1 MIHKKI
7 AYAVPVLLALAIAF
21 SGCSK
26 NEKEAEYVEQE
37 ALEDTV
43 VSQNSKE
50 GDSFESDEDSAT
62 DKSDINSE
70 DIGETTKAEGADKS
84 DDSDVDADNQSG
96 STTGSTTDNNE
107 SDIVITT
114 DQVRVRKEPSL
125 EADTYTL
132 ADVGETFTRIAIE
145 GEWSKV
151 QYDGGEYYVFS
162 EYLKPVD
169 QTTGSKSLTDQ
180 TTDSKSLTDQTTD
193 SKPLTEQ
200 TTDSKPLTKQAANI
214 DNSDKLV
221 VIDAGHQQK
230 GNSEQEPIGP
240 GATQMKAK
248 VAGGTSGVSS
258 GLAEYQLTL
267 MVSLKL
273 QKELE
278 NRGYSV
284 IMVRTTND
292 VNISNAERAAIAND
306 NNADAFL
313 RIHANGSSNSSANGA
328 MTICQTSSN
337 PYNAALYSRSKELS
351 TKVLDGLVTATGCKK
366 ERVWETDTMS
376 GINWCQVPVT
386 IVEMGYMTNAN
397 EDELMASDDYQNKIV
412 AGIANGVD
420 SYFAE

>member
-26 NEKEAEYVEQE
+26 NEKETEYVEQE

-114 DQVRVRKEPSL
+114 DKVRVRKGPSL

-151 QYDGGEYYVFS
+151 QYDGGEYYIFS
-162 EYLKPVD
+162 EYLMPAD
-169 QTTGSKSLTDQ
+169 QTTGSKPLIE
-180 TTDSKSLTDQTTD
+180 QTTD

-200 TTDSKPLTKQAANI
+200 AANI
-214 DNSDKLV
+214 DNSDKLI

>member
-26 NEKEAEYVEQE
+26 NEREAEYVEQE

-70 DIGETTKAEGADKS
+70 DIGETTKADGADKS
-84 DDSDVDADNQSG
+84 DDSDVDADNQSD
-96 STTGSTTDNNE
+96 STTGSTADNNE

-114 DQVRVRKEPSL
+114 DQVRIRKGPSL

-132 ADVGETFTRIAIE
+132 ADVGEIFTRIAIE

-151 QYDGGEYYVFS
+151 QSDGGEYYIFS
-162 EYLKPVD
+162 EYLMPA
-169 QTTGSKSLTDQ
+169 
-180 TTDSKSLTDQTTD
+180 DQTTD

-200 TTDSKPLTKQAANI
+200 AANI
-214 DNSDKLV
+214 DNSDKLI

>member
-43 VSQNSKE
+43 VSQNSNE
-50 GDSFESDEDSAT
+50 GDSFESDEDSAI

-70 DIGETTKAEGADKS
+70 DIGETTKADGANES
-84 DDSDVDADNQSG
+84 DDSDVDADNQSD
-96 STTGSTTDNNE
+96 SMTGSTADNNE

-125 EADTYTL
+125 EADTYAL
-132 ADVGETFTRIAIE
+132 ADVGETFTRISIE

-151 QYDGGEYYVFS
+151 QYDGGEYYIFS
-162 EYLKPVD
+162 EYLKPA
-169 QTTGSKSLTDQ
+169 
-180 TTDSKSLTDQTTD
+180 DQTTD
-193 SKPLTEQ
+193 SKPLNEQ
-200 TTDSKPLTKQAANI
+200 TTGSKPLTEQAANI

-230 GNSEQEPIGP
+230 GNSEKEPIGP
-240 GATQMKAK
+240 GASEMKAK

-306 NNADAFL
+306 NNAGAFI

-337 PYNAALYSRSKELS
+337 PYNAALYSKSKSLS
-351 TKVLDGLVTATGCKK
+351 TKVLDELVAATGCKK

-397 EDELMASDDYQNKIV
+397 EDLLMASDDYQNKIV
-412 AGIANGVD
+412 VGIANGVD

>member
-26 NEKEAEYVEQE
+26 NEKETEYVEQE

-114 DQVRVRKEPSL
+114 DQVRVRKGPSL

-151 QYDGGEYYVFS
+151 QYDGGEYYIFS
-162 EYLKPVD
+162 EYLMPAD
-169 QTTGSKSLTDQ
+169 QTTG
-180 TTDSKSLTDQTTD
+180 

-200 TTDSKPLTKQAANI
+200 TTDSKPLTEQAANI
-214 DNSDKLV
+214 DNSDKLI

>member
-96 STTGSTTDNNE
+96 STTGSTADNNE

-151 QYDGGEYYVFS
+151 QYDGGEYYIFS
-162 EYLKPVD
+162 EYLMPAD
-169 QTTGSKSLTDQ
+169 QTTGSKPLTDQ
-180 TTDSKSLTDQTTD
+180 TTG

-200 TTDSKPLTKQAANI
+200 ATNI
-214 DNSDKLV
+214 DNSDKLI

-292 VNISNAERAAIAND
+292 VNISNAERAAIANN

-313 RIHANGSSNSSANGA
+313 RIHANGSTNSSANGA

>member
-70 DIGETTKAEGADKS
+70 DIGETTKAEGADES

-96 STTGSTTDNNE
+96 STTGSTADNNE

-114 DQVRVRKEPSL
+114 DKVRVRKEPSL

-132 ADVGETFTRIAIE
+132 ADVGEIFTRIAIE

-151 QYDGGEYYVFS
+151 QYDGGEYYIFS
-162 EYLKPVD
+162 EYLMPAD
-169 QTTGSKSLTDQ
+169 QTTGSKPLIKQ
-180 TTDSKSLTDQTTD
+180 TTG
-193 SKPLTEQ
+193 SKPLTE
-200 TTDSKPLTKQAANI
+200 QAANI
-214 DNSDKLV
+214 DNSDKLI

>member
-26 NEKEAEYVEQE
+26 NEKETEYVEQE

-62 DKSDINSE
+62 DKSDINFE
-70 DIGETTKAEGADKS
+70 DIGEATKAEGADKS

-96 STTGSTTDNNE
+96 STTGSTADNNE

-114 DQVRVRKEPSL
+114 DKVRVRKEPSL

-162 EYLKPVD
+162 EYLMPAD
-169 QTTGSKSLTDQ
+169 QTTGSKS
-180 TTDSKSLTDQTTD
+180 
-193 SKPLTEQ
+193 LTEQ
-200 TTDSKPLTKQAANI
+200 TTDSKPLTEQAANI
-214 DNSDKLV
+214 DNSDKLI

-306 NNADAFL
+306 NNAGAFI

-337 PYNAALYSRSKELS
+337 PYNAALYSKSKSLS
-351 TKVLDGLVTATGCKK
+351 TKVLDELVAATGCKK

-397 EDELMASDDYQNKIV
+397 EDLLMASDDYQNKIV
-412 AGIANGVD
+412 VGIANGVD

>member
-26 NEKEAEYVEQE
+26 NEKETEYVEQE

-62 DKSDINSE
+62 DKSDINFE
-70 DIGETTKAEGADKS
+70 DIGEATKAEGADKS

-96 STTGSTTDNNE
+96 STTGSTADNNE

-114 DQVRVRKEPSL
+114 DKVRVRKEPSL

-162 EYLKPVD
+162 EYLMPAD
-169 QTTGSKSLTDQ
+169 QTTGSKS
-180 TTDSKSLTDQTTD
+180 
-193 SKPLTEQ
+193 LTEQ
-200 TTDSKPLTKQAANI
+200 TTDSKPLTEQAANI
-214 DNSDKLV
+214 DNSDKLI

-306 NNADAFL
+306 NNAGAFI

-337 PYNAALYSRSKELS
+337 PYNAALYSKSKSLS
-351 TKVLDGLVTATGCKK
+351 TKVLDELVAVTGCKK

-397 EDELMASDDYQNKIV
+397 EDLLMASDDYQNKIV
-412 AGIANGVD
+412 VGIANGVD

>member
-7 AYAVPVLLALAIAF
+7 VYAVPVLLALAIAF

-26 NEKEAEYVEQE
+26 NEREAEYVEQE

-84 DDSDVDADNQSG
+84 DDSDVDADNQSD
-96 STTGSTTDNNE
+96 STTGSTADNNE

-114 DQVRVRKEPSL
+114 DQVRVRKGPSL

-151 QYDGGEYYVFS
+151 QYDGGEYYIFS
-162 EYLKPVD
+162 EYLMPAD
-169 QTTGSKSLTDQ
+169 QTTE
-180 TTDSKSLTDQTTD
+180 
-193 SKPLTEQ
+193 SKPLIEQ
-200 TTDSKPLTKQAANI
+200 ATNI

-292 VNISNAERAAIAND
+292 VNISNAERAAIANN

-313 RIHANGSSNSSANGA
+313 RIHANGSTNSSANGA

>member
-1 MIHKKI
+1 MINKKI
-7 AYAVPVLLALAIAF
+7 TYVVPIMLAFVIGL
-21 SGCSK
+21 SGCSQK
-26 NEKEAEYVEQE
+26 EKDEDYVSVETE
-37 ALEDTV
+37 ALED
-43 VSQNSKE
+43 SGIGLNSEE
-50 GDSFESDEDSAT
+50 GDSPEEDGDSES
-62 DKSDINSE
+62 DKSDSNYE
-70 DIGETTKAEGADKS
+70 DIGEPSKTDEAGKTDAEDESAG
-84 DDSDVDADNQSG
+84 NQSD
-96 STTGSTTDNNE
+96 SVTGKSGNSNESNIVVTTDK
-107 SDIVITT
+107 
-114 DQVRVRKEPSL
+114 VRVRKEPSL
-125 EADTYTL
+125 DADTHTIV
-132 ADVGETFTRIAIE
+132 DVGETFTRISIE

-151 QYDGGEYYVFS
+151 KYDGGEYYIFS
-162 EYLKPVD
+162 EYLKPADTAAGASDPASVQGSSD
-169 QTTGSKSLTDQ
+169 SMAQANQSQDNQTMAGMSPVGQ
-180 TTDSKSLTDQTTD
+180 TSNT
-193 SKPLTEQ
+193 
-200 TTDSKPLTKQAANI
+200 
-214 DNSDKLV
+214 DNSGKLV

-230 GNSEQEPIGP
+230 GNSEKEPIGP
-240 GATQMKAK
+240 GASEMKAK

-306 NNADAFL
+306 NNAGAFI

-337 PYNAALYSRSKELS
+337 PYNAALYSKSKSLS
-351 TKVLDGLVTATGCKK
+351 TKVLDELVAATGCKK

-397 EDELMASDDYQNKIV
+397 EDLLMASDDYQNKIV
-412 AGIANGVD
+412 VGIANGVD

>member
-26 NEKEAEYVEQE
+26 NEKETEYVEQE

-96 STTGSTTDNNE
+96 STTGSTADNNE

-162 EYLKPVD
+162 EYLMPAD
-169 QTTGSKSLTDQ
+169 QTTGSKPLIEQ
-180 TTDSKSLTDQTTD
+180 TTG
-193 SKPLTEQ
+193 SKPLTE
-200 TTDSKPLTKQAANI
+200 QAANI
-214 DNSDKLV
+214 DNSDKLI

-292 VNISNAERAAIAND
+292 VNISNAERAAIANN

>member
-62 DKSDINSE
+62 DKSDIDSE

-84 DDSDVDADNQSG
+84 DDSDVDADNQSD
-96 STTGSTTDNNE
+96 STTGSTADNNE

-114 DQVRVRKEPSL
+114 DQVRVRKGPSL

-162 EYLKPVD
+162 EYLMPAD
-169 QTTGSKSLTDQ
+169 QTTGSK
-180 TTDSKSLTDQTTD
+180 
-193 SKPLTEQ
+193 PLTEQ
-200 TTDSKPLTKQAANI
+200 AENI
-214 DNSDKLV
+214 DNSDKLI

-292 VNISNAERAAIAND
+292 VNISNAERAAIANN

>member
-26 NEKEAEYVEQE
+26 NEKETEYVEQE

-70 DIGETTKAEGADKS
+70 DIGETTKADGADKS
-84 DDSDVDADNQSG
+84 DDSDVDADNQSDL
-96 STTGSTTDNNE
+96 TTGSTADNNE

-114 DQVRVRKEPSL
+114 DQVRVRKGPSL

-151 QYDGGEYYVFS
+151 QYDGGEYYIFS
-162 EYLKPVD
+162 EYLKPA
-169 QTTGSKSLTDQ
+169 
-180 TTDSKSLTDQTTD
+180 DQTTD
-193 SKPLTEQ
+193 SKPLIEQ
-200 TTDSKPLTKQAANI
+200 TTGSKPLIKQAANI
-214 DNSDKLV
+214 DNSDKLI

-292 VNISNAERAAIAND
+292 VNISNAERAAIANN

-313 RIHANGSSNSSANGA
+313 RIHANGSTNSSANGA

>member
-7 AYAVPVLLALAIAF
+7 AYAVPLLLALAIAF

-43 VSQNSKE
+43 VSQNSNE
-50 GDSFESDEDSAT
+50 GDSFESDEDSAI

-70 DIGETTKAEGADKS
+70 DIGETTKADGANES
-84 DDSDVDADNQSG
+84 DDSDVDADNQSD
-96 STTGSTTDNNE
+96 STTGSTADNNE

-125 EADTYTL
+125 EADTYAL
-132 ADVGETFTRIAIE
+132 ADVGETFTRISIE

-151 QYDGGEYYVFS
+151 QYDGGEYYIFS
-162 EYLKPVD
+162 EYLKPA
-169 QTTGSKSLTDQ
+169 
-180 TTDSKSLTDQTTD
+180 DQTTD
-193 SKPLTEQ
+193 SKPLNEQ
-200 TTDSKPLTKQAANI
+200 TTGSKPLTEQAANI

-230 GNSEQEPIGP
+230 GNSEKEPIGP
-240 GATQMKAK
+240 GASEMKAK

-306 NNADAFL
+306 NNAGAFI

-337 PYNAALYSRSKELS
+337 PYNAALYSKSKSLS
-351 TKVLDGLVTATGCKK
+351 TKVLDELVAATGCKK

>member
-26 NEKEAEYVEQE
+26 NEKETEYVEQE

-96 STTGSTTDNNE
+96 STTGSTADNNE

-114 DQVRVRKEPSL
+114 DQVRVRKGPSL

-162 EYLKPVD
+162 EYLKPA
-169 QTTGSKSLTDQ
+169 
-180 TTDSKSLTDQTTD
+180 DQTTD

-200 TTDSKPLTKQAANI
+200 TTDSRPLTKQAANI
-214 DNSDKLV
+214 DNSDKLI

-292 VNISNAERAAIAND
+292 VNISNAERAAIANN

>member
-26 NEKEAEYVEQE
+26 NERETEYVEQE

-151 QYDGGEYYVFS
+151 QYDGGEYYIFS
-162 EYLKPVD
+162 EYLMSAD
-169 QTTGSKSLTDQ
+169 QTTG
-180 TTDSKSLTDQTTD
+180 

-200 TTDSKPLTKQAANI
+200 TTGSRPLTEQAANI
-214 DNSDKLV
+214 DNSDKLI

-292 VNISNAERAAIAND
+292 VNISNAERAAIAN
-306 NNADAFL
+306 NNKADAFL

>member
-26 NEKEAEYVEQE
+26 NEKETEYVEQE

-70 DIGETTKAEGADKS
+70 DIGEATKADGADKS
-84 DDSDVDADNQSG
+84 DDSDVDADNQSDL
-96 STTGSTTDNNE
+96 TTGSTVDNNE

-114 DQVRVRKEPSL
+114 DKVRVRKGPSL

-151 QYDGGEYYVFS
+151 QYDGGEYYIFS
-162 EYLKPVD
+162 EYLIPAD
-169 QTTGSKSLTDQ
+169 QTTGSKPLTDQ
-180 TTDSKSLTDQTTD
+180 TTG
-193 SKPLTEQ
+193 SKPLTE
-200 TTDSKPLTKQAANI
+200 QAANI
-214 DNSDKLV
+214 DNSDKLI

-292 VNISNAERAAIAND
+292 VNISNAERAAIANN

>member
-26 NEKEAEYVEQE
+26 NEKETEYVEQE

-84 DDSDVDADNQSG
+84 DDSDVDADNQSD
-96 STTGSTTDNNE
+96 STTGSTADNNE

-114 DQVRVRKEPSL
+114 DQVRVRKGPSL

-169 QTTGSKSLTDQ
+169 QTTGSKPLI
-180 TTDSKSLTDQTTD
+180 KQTTD
-193 SKPLTEQ
+193 SKPLNEQ
-200 TTDSKPLTKQAANI
+200 TTGSKPLTKQAANI
-214 DNSDKLV
+214 DNSDKLI

-292 VNISNAERAAIAND
+292 VNISNAERAAIAN
-306 NNADAFL
+306 NNKADAFL

>member
-26 NEKEAEYVEQE
+26 NEKETEYVEQE

-84 DDSDVDADNQSG
+84 DDSDVDADNQSD
-96 STTGSTTDNNE
+96 STTGSTADNNE

-151 QYDGGEYYVFS
+151 QYDGGEYYIFS
-162 EYLKPVD
+162 EYLMPA
-169 QTTGSKSLTDQ
+169 
-180 TTDSKSLTDQTTD
+180 DQTTD

-200 TTDSKPLTKQAANI
+200 TTDSKPLTEQAANI

-292 VNISNAERAAIAND
+292 VNISNAERAAIANN

>member
-26 NEKEAEYVEQE
+26 NEKETEYVEQE

-84 DDSDVDADNQSG
+84 DDSDVDADNQSD
-96 STTGSTTDNNE
+96 STTGSTADNNE

-114 DQVRVRKEPSL
+114 DKVRVRKEPSL

-162 EYLKPVD
+162 EYLKPAD
-169 QTTGSKSLTDQ
+169 QTTGSK
-180 TTDSKSLTDQTTD
+180 
-193 SKPLTEQ
+193 PLNEQ

-214 DNSDKLV
+214 DNSDKLI

-292 VNISNAERAAIAND
+292 VNISNAERAAIANN

>member
-26 NEKEAEYVEQE
+26 NEKETEYVEQE

-62 DKSDINSE
+62 EKSGINSE
-70 DIGETTKAEGADKS
+70 DIGETTKADGADKS
-84 DDSDVDADNQSG
+84 DDSDVDADNQSD
-96 STTGSTTDNNE
+96 STTGSTADNNE

-114 DQVRVRKEPSL
+114 DQVRVRKGPSL

-151 QYDGGEYYVFS
+151 QYDGGEYYIFS
-162 EYLKPVD
+162 EYLMPAD
-169 QTTGSKSLTDQ
+169 QTTGSKPLTDQ
-180 TTDSKSLTDQTTD
+180 TIDSKSLTNQTTD
-193 SKPLTEQ
+193 SKPLTE
-200 TTDSKPLTKQAANI
+200 QAANI

-292 VNISNAERAAIAND
+292 VNISNAERAAIANN

>member
-26 NEKEAEYVEQE
+26 NEREAEYVEQE

-96 STTGSTTDNNE
+96 STTGSTADNNE

-162 EYLKPVD
+162 EYLKPAD
-169 QTTGSKSLTDQ
+169 QTTGSKPLTDQ
-180 TTDSKSLTDQTTD
+180 TTE
-193 SKPLTEQ
+193 SKPLTE
-200 TTDSKPLTKQAANI
+200 QAANI
-214 DNSDKLV
+214 DNSDKLI

>member
-26 NEKEAEYVEQE
+26 NEKETEYVEQE

-96 STTGSTTDNNE
+96 STTGSTADNNE

-114 DQVRVRKEPSL
+114 DKVRVRKEPSL

-162 EYLKPVD
+162 EYLKPAD
-169 QTTGSKSLTDQ
+169 QM
-180 TTDSKSLTDQTTD
+180 TD

-200 TTDSKPLTKQAANI
+200 TTDSRPLTKQAANI
-214 DNSDKLV
+214 DNSDKLI

-292 VNISNAERAAIAND
+292 VNISNAERAAIANN

>member
-26 NEKEAEYVEQE
+26 NEREAEYVEQE

-62 DKSDINSE
+62 DKSGINSE
-70 DIGETTKAEGADKS
+70 DIGETTKAEGADES

-96 STTGSTTDNNE
+96 STTGSTADNNE

-114 DQVRVRKEPSL
+114 DQVRVRKGPSL

-162 EYLKPVD
+162 EYLMPAD
-169 QTTGSKSLTDQ
+169 QTTGSK
-180 TTDSKSLTDQTTD
+180 
-193 SKPLTEQ
+193 PLIEQ
-200 TTDSKPLTKQAANI
+200 TTHSKPQTEQAANI
-214 DNSDKLV
+214 DNSDKLI

-292 VNISNAERAAIAND
+292 VNISNAERAAIANN

-397 EDELMASDDYQNKIV
+397 EDLLMASDDYQNKIV
-412 AGIANGVD
+412 VGIANGVD

>member
-70 DIGETTKAEGADKS
+70 DIGETTKVDGADKS
-84 DDSDVDADNQSG
+84 DDSDVDADNQSD
-96 STTGSTTDNNE
+96 SMTGSTADNNE

-151 QYDGGEYYVFS
+151 QYDGGEYYIFS
-162 EYLKPVD
+162 EYLKPA
-169 QTTGSKSLTDQ
+169 
-180 TTDSKSLTDQTTD
+180 DQTTD
-193 SKPLTEQ
+193 SKPLNEQ
-200 TTDSKPLTKQAANI
+200 TTGSKPLTEQAANI

-230 GNSEQEPIGP
+230 GNSEKEPIGP
-240 GATQMKAK
+240 GASEMKAK

-306 NNADAFL
+306 NNAGAFI

-337 PYNAALYSRSKELS
+337 PYNAALYSKSKSLS
-351 TKVLDGLVTATGCKK
+351 TKVLDELVAATGCKK

-397 EDELMASDDYQNKIV
+397 EDLLMASDDYQNKIV
-412 AGIANGVD
+412 VGIANGVD

>member
-7 AYAVPVLLALAIAF
+7 AFAVPVLLALAIAF

-26 NEKEAEYVEQE
+26 NEKETEYVEQE

-96 STTGSTTDNNE
+96 STTGSTADNNE

-114 DQVRVRKEPSL
+114 DQVRVRKGPSL

-162 EYLKPVD
+162 EYLKPA
-169 QTTGSKSLTDQ
+169 
-180 TTDSKSLTDQTTD
+180 DQTTD

-200 TTDSKPLTKQAANI
+200 TTDSRPLTKQAANI
-214 DNSDKLV
+214 DNSDKLI

-292 VNISNAERAAIAND
+292 VNISNAERAAIANN

-313 RIHANGSSNSSANGA
+313 RIHANGSTNSSANGA

>member
-26 NEKEAEYVEQE
+26 NEKETEYVEQE

-84 DDSDVDADNQSG
+84 DDSDVDADNQSD
-96 STTGSTTDNNE
+96 STTGSTADNNE

-151 QYDGGEYYVFS
+151 RYDGGEYYVFS
-162 EYLKPVD
+162 EYLMPAD
-169 QTTGSKSLTDQ
+169 QTTGSK
-180 TTDSKSLTDQTTD
+180 
-193 SKPLTEQ
+193 PLTE
-200 TTDSKPLTKQAANI
+200 QAANI

-292 VNISNAERAAIAND
+292 VNISNAERAAIANN

>member
-26 NEKEAEYVEQE
+26 NEKETEYVEQE

-43 VSQNSKE
+43 VSQNFKE

-84 DDSDVDADNQSG
+84 DDSDVDADNQSD
-96 STTGSTTDNNE
+96 STTGSTADNNE

-114 DQVRVRKEPSL
+114 DQVRVRKGPSL

-151 QYDGGEYYVFS
+151 QYDGGEYYIFS
-162 EYLKPVD
+162 EYLKPAD
-169 QTTGSKSLTDQ
+169 QTTGSK
-180 TTDSKSLTDQTTD
+180 
-193 SKPLTEQ
+193 PLTE
-200 TTDSKPLTKQAANI
+200 QAANI
-214 DNSDKLV
+214 DNSDKLI

-292 VNISNAERAAIAND
+292 VNISNAERAAIANN

-313 RIHANGSSNSSANGA
+313 RIHANGSTNSSANGA

>member
-7 AYAVPVLLALAIAF
+7 AYAVPVLLALAIAL

-26 NEKEAEYVEQE
+26 NEREAEYVEQE
-37 ALEDTV
+37 ALEDIV

-70 DIGETTKAEGADKS
+70 DIGETTKADGADKS
-84 DDSDVDADNQSG
+84 DDSDVDADNQSD
-96 STTGSTTDNNE
+96 STTGSTADNNE

-162 EYLKPVD
+162 EYLKPAD
-169 QTTGSKSLTDQ
+169 QTTG
-180 TTDSKSLTDQTTD
+180 

-200 TTDSKPLTKQAANI
+200 TTDSKPLTEQTTYSKPLTEQAANI
-214 DNSDKLV
+214 DNSDKLI

-292 VNISNAERAAIAND
+292 VNISNAERAAIANN

-313 RIHANGSSNSSANGA
+313 RIHANGSTNSSANGA

>member
-96 STTGSTTDNNE
+96 STTGSTADNNE
-107 SDIVITT
+107 SNIVITT
-114 DQVRVRKEPSL
+114 DQVRVRKAPSL

-162 EYLKPVD
+162 EYLKPAD
-169 QTTGSKSLTDQ
+169 QTTGSKPLIEQ
-180 TTDSKSLTDQTTD
+180 TTG
-193 SKPLTEQ
+193 SKPLTE
-200 TTDSKPLTKQAANI
+200 QAANI
-214 DNSDKLV
+214 DNSDKLI

-306 NNADAFL
+306 NNAAAFL

>member
-26 NEKEAEYVEQE
+26 NEKETEYVEQE

-114 DQVRVRKEPSL
+114 DKVRVRKEPSL

-151 QYDGGEYYVFS
+151 QYDGGEYYIFS
-162 EYLKPVD
+162 EYLMPAD
-169 QTTGSKSLTDQ
+169 QTTG
-180 TTDSKSLTDQTTD
+180 

-200 TTDSKPLTKQAANI
+200 TTDSKPLTEQAANI

>member
-7 AYAVPVLLALAIAF
+7 AFAVPVLLALAIAF

-26 NEKEAEYVEQE
+26 NEKETEYVEQE

-84 DDSDVDADNQSG
+84 DDSDVDADNQSD
-96 STTGSTTDNNE
+96 STTGSTADNNE

-114 DQVRVRKEPSL
+114 DKVRVRKEPSL

-162 EYLKPVD
+162 EYLIPAD
-169 QTTGSKSLTDQ
+169 QTTGSKPLTDQ
-180 TTDSKSLTDQTTD
+180 TTGSN
-193 SKPLTEQ
+193 
-200 TTDSKPLTKQAANI
+200 PLTKQAANI
-214 DNSDKLV
+214 DNSDKLI

>member
-26 NEKEAEYVEQE
+26 NEKETEYVEQE

-84 DDSDVDADNQSG
+84 DDSDVDADNQSD
-96 STTGSTTDNNE
+96 STTGSTADNNE

-114 DQVRVRKEPSL
+114 DQVRVRKGPSL

-151 QYDGGEYYVFS
+151 QYDGGEYYIFS
-162 EYLKPVD
+162 EYLKPAD
-169 QTTGSKSLTDQ
+169 QTTGSKPLTDQ
-180 TTDSKSLTDQTTD
+180 TIDSKSLTNQTTD
-193 SKPLTEQ
+193 SKPLIE
-200 TTDSKPLTKQAANI
+200 QAANI

>member
-84 DDSDVDADNQSG
+84 DDSDVDADNQSD
-96 STTGSTTDNNE
+96 STTGSTADNNE

-114 DQVRVRKEPSL
+114 DQVRVRKGPSL

-162 EYLKPVD
+162 EYLKPAD
-169 QTTGSKSLTDQ
+169 QTTGSKPLIEQ
-180 TTDSKSLTDQTTD
+180 TTG
-193 SKPLTEQ
+193 SKPLTE
-200 TTDSKPLTKQAANI
+200 QAANI
-214 DNSDKLV
+214 DNSDKLI

-292 VNISNAERAAIAND
+292 VNISNAERAAIANN

>member
-26 NEKEAEYVEQE
+26 NEKETEYVEQE

-84 DDSDVDADNQSG
+84 DDSDVDADNQSD
-96 STTGSTTDNNE
+96 STTGSTADNNE

-114 DQVRVRKEPSL
+114 DQVRVRKGPSL

-162 EYLKPVD
+162 EYLIPAD
-169 QTTGSKSLTDQ
+169 QTTGSKP
-180 TTDSKSLTDQTTD
+180 LTDQTTD

-200 TTDSKPLTKQAANI
+200 AANI
-214 DNSDKLV
+214 DNSDKLI

-292 VNISNAERAAIAND
+292 VNISNAERAAIANN

>member
-96 STTGSTTDNNE
+96 STTGSTADNNE

-162 EYLKPVD
+162 EYLMPAD
-169 QTTGSKSLTDQ
+169 QTTGSK
-180 TTDSKSLTDQTTD
+180 
-193 SKPLTEQ
+193 PLIEQ
-200 TTDSKPLTKQAANI
+200 TTDSKPQTEQAANI
-214 DNSDKLV
+214 DNSDKLI

>member
-7 AYAVPVLLALAIAF
+7 AYAVPVFLALAIAF

-26 NEKEAEYVEQE
+26 NEKEAEYAKLEQE

-50 GDSFESDEDSAT
+50 GDSFESDEDSVT
-62 DKSDINSE
+62 DKSGINSE
-70 DIGETTKAEGADKS
+70 DIGETTKAEGADES
-84 DDSDVDADNQSG
+84 DDSDVDADNQSD
-96 STTGSTTDNNE
+96 STTGSTADNNE

-114 DQVRVRKEPSL
+114 DKVRVRKGPSL

-151 QYDGGEYYVFS
+151 QYDGGEYYIFS
-162 EYLKPVD
+162 EYLMPAD
-169 QTTGSKSLTDQ
+169 QTTGSKPLI
-180 TTDSKSLTDQTTD
+180 KQTTD
-193 SKPLTEQ
+193 SKPLTE
-200 TTDSKPLTKQAANI
+200 QAANI

-240 GATQMKAK
+240 GASEMKAK

-306 NNADAFL
+306 NNAGAFI

-337 PYNAALYSRSKELS
+337 PYNAALYSKSKSLS
-351 TKVLDGLVTATGCKK
+351 TKVLDELVAATGCKK

-397 EDELMASDDYQNKIV
+397 EDLLMASDDYQNKIV
-412 AGIANGVD
+412 TGIANGVD

>member
-7 AYAVPVLLALAIAF
+7 AYAVPLLLALAIAF

-43 VSQNSKE
+43 VSQNSNE
-50 GDSFESDEDSAT
+50 GDSFESDEDSAI

-70 DIGETTKAEGADKS
+70 DIGETTKADGANES
-84 DDSDVDADNQSG
+84 DDSDVDADNQSD
-96 STTGSTTDNNE
+96 SMTGSTADNNE

-125 EADTYTL
+125 EADTYAL
-132 ADVGETFTRIAIE
+132 ADVGETFTRISIE

-151 QYDGGEYYVFS
+151 QYDGGEYYIFS
-162 EYLKPVD
+162 EYLKPA
-169 QTTGSKSLTDQ
+169 
-180 TTDSKSLTDQTTD
+180 DQTTD
-193 SKPLTEQ
+193 SKPLNEQ
-200 TTDSKPLTKQAANI
+200 TTGSKPLTEQAANI

-313 RIHANGSSNSSANGA
+313 RIHANGSTNSSANGA